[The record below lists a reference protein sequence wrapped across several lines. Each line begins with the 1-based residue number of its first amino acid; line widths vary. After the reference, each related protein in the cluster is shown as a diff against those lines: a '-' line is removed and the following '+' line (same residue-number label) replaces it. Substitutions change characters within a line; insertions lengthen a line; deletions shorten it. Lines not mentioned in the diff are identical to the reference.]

1 MLFGLMFY
9 FVWKMNGIVIV
20 GWGEFALWAL
30 AFGLLYFIVAYRFS
44 MNGYEKGLVRDML
57 GKFTRFVR
65 IR

>member
-1 MLFGLMFY
+1 M
-9 FVWKMNGIVIV
+9 
-20 GWGEFALWAL
+20 ALLCLLEGAL
-30 AFGLLYFIVAYRFS
+30 TPSRKIRAAGFPNLVAYRFS